1 MKLINYLIILYVLF
15 INVAFSKEKP
25 PFKNILVL
33 DEPKIYK
40 KINFQDRDGN
50 QLDLNLIDTDEI
62 YILNFWATWC
72 APCKDEMPSLDKLSL
87 YFKEK
92 IIIYPINMEKPNRE
106 KTIKFFKDLKIES
119 LKIYFD
125 PDFKLAKKFK
135 MRGLPTTILIDK
147 NGMEFGRIIGEF
159 NFDDEKFKL
168 GRDYPYPIVKHE
180 EARAKA
186 LAAFKKI

>member
-1 MKLINYLIILYVLF
+1 MQISKSIKLYTHIIIAIFFVNKVLASETFSKNLIIHENPKIL
-15 INVAFSKEKP
+15 SKVE
-25 PFKNILVL
+25 FKN
-33 DEPKIYK
+33 
-40 KINFQDRDGN
+40 
-50 QLDLNLIDTDEI
+50 LNLQDVDLAKNKGKIM
-62 YILNFWATWC
+62 ILNFWATWC
-72 APCKDEMPSLDKLSL
+72 APCKKEMPSLDKLSL

-159 NFDDEKFKL
+159 NFEDEKFK
-168 GRDYPYPIVKHE
+168 
-180 EARAKA
+180 
-186 LAAFKKI
+186 KILQGKI